1 MPFFRDTQGIGRG
14 ETAESRIELPF
25 VAAFM
30 AFCAVIVL
38 VVHLYADNSAITLA
52 LAISMVVFGTTV
64 VRVDLGVCILIMA
77 MLLSPEIDF
86 GREVSGRHELNIRY
100 DDILI
105 AVIFFGVLVK
115 VAFEGRQ
122 NFWRPSPINAGI
134 LLYVAVCLASTV
146 SALNMNLP
154 AWDRRTAFFV
164 MLKMAEFYM
173 VYFMVGNAVRGLN
186 DVRKFLVVFFAVAFF
201 ISAYCC
207 MSIGRVDR
215 IGTPFEAQGSEPNTL
230 GGYLTIV
237 MCVAMGLYTQAKGF
251 WKKGTLFLIVASSFI
266 PFLFTLSRASYFAL
280 LVGMLVLGFAA
291 RKWYVIAAVV
301 LVVVLSPYLMP
312 EDVKDRVNYTFQR
325 GSGEEIIIDGKATG
339 LQVDKS
345 THERVY
351 VWQKVWYLLHVAPW
365 FGGGIAWEMVLDSQY
380 ARVILETGLF
390 GITAFLFMQF
400 RLIRTCHEAAKWSR
414 DWVGKGLAIGALS
427 ATIAMMTHS
436 LGTISFLIVR
446 IMEPFWFLMALTTVV
461 RLVAIDD
468 HMRRTLAARQKQQA
482 ESPGTP
488 SPQERP
494 TLIQPPIPAAT
505 PAALSTT
512 VAQRAV
518 TQPR

>member
-1 MPFFRDTQGIGRG
+1 MPFFRETQGIGRG
-14 ETAESRIELPF
+14 EVAESRIELPF

-30 AFCAVIVL
+30 AFCAVVVL
-38 VVHLYADNSAITLA
+38 VVHLYAQNNAITLA
-52 LAISMVVFGTTV
+52 LAISMIVFGTTV
-64 VRVDLGVCILIMA
+64 VRVDLGVSILIIS

-86 GREVSGRHELNIRY
+86 GREISGRHELNVRY

-105 AVIFFGVLVK
+105 LVIFFGVLVK
-115 VAFEGRQ
+115 VAFDGRQ
-122 NFWRPSPINAGI
+122 SFWRPSPINAGI
-134 LLYVAVCLASTV
+134 MLYSAVCIASTI

-154 AWDRRTAFFV
+154 AWDRKTAMFV

-173 VYFMVGNAVRGLN
+173 VFFMVGSAVRGLA
-186 DVRKFLVVFFAVAFF
+186 DVRKFLIVFFAVALF
-201 ISAYCC
+201 ISGYSCLG
-207 MSIGRVDR
+207 IGHVDR

-237 MCVAMGLYTQAKGF
+237 MCIAMGLYTQAQGF
-251 WKKGTLFLIVASSFI
+251 WKRTMFLLIVASSFV

-280 LVGMLVLGFAA
+280 LVGMLALGLLA

-301 LVVVLSPYLMP
+301 AVVVLSPYLMP

-325 GSGEEIIIDGKATG
+325 GSGEPVVIDGKDTG

-380 ARVILETGLF
+380 ARVVLETGLF

-400 RLIRTCHEAAKWSR
+400 RIIRTCYEASRWSR
-414 DWVGKGLAIGALS
+414 DWVGRGMALGATATTIG
-427 ATIAMMTHS
+427 MMTHS

-446 IMEPFWFLMALTTVV
+446 IMEPFWFLMALTAVV
-461 RLVAIDD
+461 RLVALED
-468 HMRRTLAARQKQQA
+468 HARRALAAKQKQQIDTRG
-482 ESPGTP
+482 PV
-488 SPQERP
+488 SPQARP
-494 TLIQPPIPAAT
+494 TLTHAPGVVSAT
-505 PAALSTT
+505 TLA
-512 VAQRAV
+512 AQRAV